1 MTSNDKHKNI
11 HKANSSASTNT
22 PTNTPTLSSYDP
34 VVVHVER
41 KHATDADVDEYINEL
56 LNRHGHW
63 EHVQRPVQLNDYIL
77 VDMQTKING
86 SQDSELSGEHMSID
100 LSPDKMPAGF
110 IEGVKGMLPGE
121 TKSFTFD
128 ALRANDAQ
136 NNNAG
141 ASDTQND
148 GKNNA
153 NTPKTNT
160 PSPAYDTFDITLT
173 LRDICIRVTPELTD
187 RFVCEAL
194 TDSGTTVAELR
205 ENTRKIVQDHIDVE
219 NSRKQEAAAD
229 AELSRRLT
237 TSIPDEYIKNT
248 AGELYQTLVQSLEAQ
263 NATLEQ
269 YKESQ
274 GLSER
279 QFQMQLLSQARDS
292 LRQGLA
298 LDALFAH
305 LEKTGEFGDANNNQN
320 APATP
325 DGNPASASSDK
336 NTSSTTTD
344 PALTDDDINRALSEM
359 APGREEEAR
368 KYLKENNSWDS
379 VVQMAGRLKAHDWL
393 IKTATFL

>member
-1 MTSNDKHKNI
+1 MTKTENSKKGDTTNNI
-11 HKANSSASTNT
+11 AQGNT
-22 PTNTPTLSSYDP
+22 PSNTPTLSSYDP
-34 VVVHVER
+34 VVVRIER
-41 KHATDADVDEYINEL
+41 RQATDADVDEYINEL
-56 LNRHGHW
+56 LDRHGHW
-63 EHVQRPVQLNDYIL
+63 EHIQRPVQLNDYIL

-86 SQDSELSGEHMSID
+86 TKDEELSGEHMSID

-110 IEGVKGMLPGE
+110 IEGVQGMLPGE
-121 TKSFTFD
+121 TKSFTFN
-128 ALRANDAQ
+128 ALRANGAQ
-136 NNNAG
+136 NN
-141 ASDTQND
+141 T
-148 GKNNA
+148 
-153 NTPKTNT
+153 TT
-160 PSPAYDTFDITLT
+160 PSPTYDTFDITLT
-173 LRDICIRVTPELTD
+173 LRDICIRVTPELND

-205 ENTRKIVQDHIDVE
+205 ENTRKIVQEHIDVE

-237 TSIPDEYIKNT
+237 TPIPDEYIKST

-298 LDALFAH
+298 LDALFTH
-305 LEKTGEFGDANNNQN
+305 LKKTGEFDDANNNQN
-320 APATP
+320 APTAT
-325 DGNPASASSDK
+325 DGNSASANSDK
-336 NTSSTTTD
+336 NTPSTTTD
-344 PALTDDDINRALSEM
+344 PALTDEDINRALSEM

-379 VVQMAGRLKAHDWL
+379 VIQMAQRLKAHDWL
-393 IKTATFL
+393 VKTATFL